1 MKEAV
6 KTASAANQSSEKLL
20 ALMEVLSLEEQPI
33 RLSDLAAKLDM
44 NASTV
49 SRFLAALQKR
59 GYVSQSVSGER

>member
-59 GYVSQSVSGER
+59 